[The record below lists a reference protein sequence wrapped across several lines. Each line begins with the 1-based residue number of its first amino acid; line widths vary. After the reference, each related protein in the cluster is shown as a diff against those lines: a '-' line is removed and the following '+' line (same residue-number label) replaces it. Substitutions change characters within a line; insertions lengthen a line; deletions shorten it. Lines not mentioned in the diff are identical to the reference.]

1 MWLPHNNQKQQSIQ
15 SIHCRVNC
23 VPSTV
28 QYHCLQGR
36 GLPFGVSNVLF
47 YVLGSFIAFAL
58 QTCSV
63 PNEMIFFFVVD

>member
-1 MWLPHNNQKQQSIQ
+1 MCVVAPQQPETTEYTLSDELCSLHCAISLFTRMWLACWCEQCS
-15 SIHCRVNC
+15 
-23 VPSTV
+23 
-28 QYHCLQGR
+28 
-36 GLPFGVSNVLF
+36 FF